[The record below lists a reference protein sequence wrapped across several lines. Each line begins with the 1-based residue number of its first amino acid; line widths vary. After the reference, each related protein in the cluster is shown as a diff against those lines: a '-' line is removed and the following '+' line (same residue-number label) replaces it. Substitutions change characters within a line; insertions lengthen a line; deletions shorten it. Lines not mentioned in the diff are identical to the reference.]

1 VQNKNIQKE
10 AVMPNIE
17 ENPDFQLLKQ
27 FLQSINPNDMDED
40 SAKEL
45 MDLGRMIQNG
55 GALTDRQREMFGS
68 VVDSMPDM
76 GMRPGMQGSVS
87 DTEMRMYKDSLG
99 QGSGMMTEAE
109 MEEMRMREFNRK
121 LQEQQQ
127 AAFDARQRDIE
138 AGNLPTGPST
148 GMTEMTSPMPRMRP
162 SNLGG

>member
-1 VQNKNIQKE
+1 
-10 AVMPNIE
+10 MPNIE

-40 SAKEL
+40 AAKEL

-68 VVDSMPDM
+68 VVGAMPDM
-76 GMRPGMQGSVS
+76 RARTGAAMTEADLMPDMRAQTGAA
-87 DTEMRMYKDSLG
+87 
-99 QGSGMMTEAE
+99 MTEAE
-109 MEEMRMREFNRK
+109 IEEMRMREFNRK

-138 AGNLPTGPST
+138 AGNLPTGPSA

>member
-1 VQNKNIQKE
+1 
-10 AVMPNIE
+10 MPNIE

-27 FLQSINPNDMDED
+27 FLQTINPNDMDEE
-40 SAKEL
+40 SANEL

-68 VVDSMPDM
+68 VVGAMPNSEMM
-76 GMRPGMQGSVS
+76 GAPMS
-87 DTEMRMYKDSLG
+87 
-99 QGSGMMTEAE
+99 EAE
-109 MEEMRMREFNRK
+109 IEAKRMQEFNQK

-127 AAFDARQRDIE
+127 ATFDARQREIE
-138 AGNLPTGPST
+138 AGIMPTGEAA

>member
-1 VQNKNIQKE
+1 
-10 AVMPNIE
+10 MPNIE

-27 FLQSINPNDMDED
+27 FLQSINPNDMDEE

-45 MDLGRMIQNG
+45 MDLGKMIQNG

-68 VVDSMPDM
+68 VVGAMPDM
-76 GMRPGMQGSVS
+76 RARTGAAMTEAEMMPDMRAQTGAA
-87 DTEMRMYKDSLG
+87 
-99 QGSGMMTEAE
+99 MTEAE
-109 MEEMRMREFNRK
+109 MEEMRMREFNQK

-138 AGNLPTGPST
+138 AGNLPTGPSA

-162 SNLGG
+162 SN

>member
-1 VQNKNIQKE
+1 
-10 AVMPNIE
+10 MPNIE

-27 FLQSINPNDMDED
+27 FLQSINPNDMDEA
-40 SAKEL
+40 SATEL
-45 MDLGRMIQNG
+45 MDLGKMIQNG
-55 GALTDRQREMFGS
+55 GALTDRQREMFAS
-68 VVDSMPDM
+68 VVGAMPDM

-87 DTEMRMYKDSLG
+87 DTEMGMYKDSLG

-109 MEEMRMREFNRK
+109 MEEMRMREFNQK

-127 AAFDARQRDIE
+127 AAFDARQREIE
-138 AGNLPTGPST
+138 AGIMPTGEPA

>member
-1 VQNKNIQKE
+1 
-10 AVMPNIE
+10 MPNIE

-40 SAKEL
+40 AAKEL

-68 VVDSMPDM
+68 VVGAMP
-76 GMRPGMQGSVS
+76 
-87 DTEMRMYKDSLG
+87 
-99 QGSGMMTEAE
+99 GSGAMTDAEMMGAPMSEAE
-109 MEEMRMREFNRK
+109 MEAKRMQEFNRK
-121 LQEQQQ
+121 LQAQQE
-127 AAFDARQRDIE
+127 AAFNARQRDIE
-138 AGNLPTGPST
+138 AGNLPTGEAA

>member
-1 VQNKNIQKE
+1 
-10 AVMPNIE
+10 MPNIE

-40 SAKEL
+40 AAKEL

-68 VVDSMPDM
+68 VVGAMPNSEMM
-76 GMRPGMQGSVS
+76 GAP
-87 DTEMRMYKDSLG
+87 
-99 QGSGMMTEAE
+99 MTEAE
-109 MEEMRMREFNRK
+109 IEEKRMQEFNRK

-127 AAFDARQRDIE
+127 AVFDARQREIE
-138 AGNLPTGPST
+138 AGIMPTGEAA

>member
-1 VQNKNIQKE
+1 
-10 AVMPNIE
+10 MPNIE

-68 VVDSMPDM
+68 VVGAMPDM
-76 GMRPGMQGSVS
+76 RARTGAA
-87 DTEMRMYKDSLG
+87 
-99 QGSGMMTEAE
+99 MTEAE
-109 MEEMRMREFNRK
+109 MMGAPMSEAESESKRMEEFNRN
-121 LQEQQQ
+121 LQAQQE
-127 AAFDARQRDIE
+127 AAFNTRRRDIK
-138 AGNLPTGPST
+138 AGNLPTCPSA
-148 GMTEMTSPMPRMRP
+148 GMTEMTYPMPRMRP

>member
-1 VQNKNIQKE
+1 
-10 AVMPNIE
+10 MPNIE

-27 FLQSINPNDMDED
+27 FLQSINPNDMDEA
-40 SAKEL
+40 SATEL

-55 GALTDRQREMFGS
+55 GALTDRQREMFAS
-68 VVDSMPDM
+68 VVGAMPDM
-76 GMRPGMQGSVS
+76 RARTGAAMTEADLMPDMRAQTGAA
-87 DTEMRMYKDSLG
+87 
-99 QGSGMMTEAE
+99 MTEAE
-109 MEEMRMREFNRK
+109 MEEMRMREFNQK

-138 AGNLPTGPST
+138 AGNLPTGPSA

>member
-1 VQNKNIQKE
+1 
-10 AVMPNIE
+10 MPNIE

-27 FLQSINPNDMDED
+27 FLQSINPNDMDEA

-68 VVDSMPDM
+68 VVGAMPDM
-76 GMRPGMQGSVS
+76 RARTGAAMTEADLMPDMRAQTGAA
-87 DTEMRMYKDSLG
+87 
-99 QGSGMMTEAE
+99 MTEAE
-109 MEEMRMREFNRK
+109 MEELRMREFNQK

-138 AGNLPTGPST
+138 AGNLPTGPSA

>member
-1 VQNKNIQKE
+1 
-10 AVMPNIE
+10 MPNIE

-27 FLQSINPNDMDED
+27 FLQSINPNDMDEA

-68 VVDSMPDM
+68 VVGAMPDM
-76 GMRPGMQGSVS
+76 RAQTGAA
-87 DTEMRMYKDSLG
+87 
-99 QGSGMMTEAE
+99 MTEAE
-109 MEEMRMREFNRK
+109 MEEMRMREFNQK

-127 AAFDARQRDIE
+127 ATFDARQREIE
-138 AGNLPTGPST
+138 AGIMPTGEPA

>member
-1 VQNKNIQKE
+1 
-10 AVMPNIE
+10 MPNIE

-68 VVDSMPDM
+68 VVGAMPDM
-76 GMRPGMQGSVS
+76 RARTGAAMTEADLMPDMRAQTGAA
-87 DTEMRMYKDSLG
+87 
-99 QGSGMMTEAE
+99 MTEAE
-109 MEEMRMREFNRK
+109 MEEMRMREFNQK

-138 AGNLPTGPST
+138 AGNLPTGPSA

>member
-1 VQNKNIQKE
+1 
-10 AVMPNIE
+10 MPNIE

-27 FLQSINPNDMDED
+27 FLQSINPNDMDEE

-68 VVDSMPDM
+68 VVGAMPDM
-76 GMRPGMQGSVS
+76 RAQTGAA
-87 DTEMRMYKDSLG
+87 
-99 QGSGMMTEAE
+99 MTEAE
-109 MEEMRMREFNRK
+109 MEEMRMREFNQK

-127 AAFDARQRDIE
+127 ATFDARQREIE
-138 AGNLPTGPST
+138 AGIMPTGEPA
-148 GMTEMTSPMPRMRP
+148 GMTEMKSPMPRMRP

>member
-1 VQNKNIQKE
+1 
-10 AVMPNIE
+10 MPNIE

-27 FLQSINPNDMDED
+27 FLQSINPNDMDEE

-45 MDLGRMIQNG
+45 MDLGKMIQNG

-68 VVDSMPDM
+68 VVGAMPDM
-76 GMRPGMQGSVS
+76 RAQTGAA
-87 DTEMRMYKDSLG
+87 
-99 QGSGMMTEAE
+99 MTEAE
-109 MEEMRMREFNRK
+109 MEEMRMREFNQK

-127 AAFDARQRDIE
+127 AAVDARQRDIE
-138 AGNLPTGPST
+138 AGNLPTGPSA

>member
-1 VQNKNIQKE
+1 
-10 AVMPNIE
+10 MPNIE

-40 SAKEL
+40 AAKEL

-68 VVDSMPDM
+68 VVGAMPNSEMM
-76 GMRPGMQGSVS
+76 GAPMS
-87 DTEMRMYKDSLG
+87 
-99 QGSGMMTEAE
+99 EAE
-109 MEEMRMREFNRK
+109 IEAKRMQEFNQK

-127 AAFDARQRDIE
+127 ATFDARQREIE
-138 AGNLPTGPST
+138 AGNLPTGPSA

>member
-1 VQNKNIQKE
+1 
-10 AVMPNIE
+10 MPNIE

-27 FLQSINPNDMDED
+27 FLQSINPNDMDEE

-68 VVDSMPDM
+68 VVGAMPDM
-76 GMRPGMQGSVS
+76 RARTGAAMTEAEMMPDMRAQTGAA
-87 DTEMRMYKDSLG
+87 
-99 QGSGMMTEAE
+99 MTEAE
-109 MEEMRMREFNRK
+109 MEEMRMREFNQK

-138 AGNLPTGPST
+138 AGNLPTGPSA

>member
-1 VQNKNIQKE
+1 
-10 AVMPNIE
+10 MPNIE

-27 FLQSINPNDMDED
+27 FLQSINPNDMDEA

-55 GALTDRQREMFGS
+55 GALTDRQREMFAS
-68 VVDSMPDM
+68 VVGAMPDM
-76 GMRPGMQGSVS
+76 GMRPNMQGSVS
-87 DTEMRMYKDSLG
+87 DTEMGMYKDSLG

-109 MEEMRMREFNRK
+109 MEEMRMREFNQK

-127 AAFDARQRDIE
+127 AAVDARQRDIE
-138 AGNLPTGPST
+138 AGNLPTCPSA
-148 GMTEMTSPMPRMRP
+148 GMTEMTSPMPIMRP